1 MVDELKI
8 FVSGIWVK
16 SIVMFDVDDFKW
28 SIYCICD
35 EINGSELYNEC
46 FVVRRFVFDVVDN
59 ESMVVFNGFNEI

>member
-1 MVDELKI
+1 
-8 FVSGIWVK
+8 
-16 SIVMFDVDDFKW
+16 MFDVDDFKW